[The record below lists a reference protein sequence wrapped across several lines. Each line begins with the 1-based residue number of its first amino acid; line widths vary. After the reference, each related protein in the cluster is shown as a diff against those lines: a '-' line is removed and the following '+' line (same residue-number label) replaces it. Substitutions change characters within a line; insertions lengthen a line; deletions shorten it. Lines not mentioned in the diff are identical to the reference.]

1 MLFLYG
7 KFSEVQSCT
16 LSEVA
21 AGCGSD
27 VIASD
32 SEVQN
37 QGFELRTIF
46 KRRKNVI
53 ALLIIINA
61 EIYDFGNS
69 RPIGQLTPR
78 SGNSRH
84 AVASNSAP

>member
-1 MLFLYG
+1 MWSYG

-21 AGCGSD
+21 AGCGSE

-37 QGFELRTIF
+37 QGFELRIL
-46 KRRKNVI
+46 KRRKKFI
-53 ALLIIINA
+53 ALLINLNV
-61 EIYDFGNS
+61 EIFAFGN
-69 RPIGQLTPR
+69 
-78 SGNSRH
+78 
-84 AVASNSAP
+84 